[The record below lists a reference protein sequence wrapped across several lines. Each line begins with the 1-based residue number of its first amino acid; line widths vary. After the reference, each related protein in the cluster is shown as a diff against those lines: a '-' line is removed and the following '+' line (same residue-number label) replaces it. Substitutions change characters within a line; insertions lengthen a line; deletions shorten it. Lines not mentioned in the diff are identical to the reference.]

1 MPLAVEIVRTE
12 ADKEKERREHEGEH
26 AKATEEHELVD
37 ATLGLARWT
46 AGLAVVTGLLF
57 IAAFYTAWSAERSSA
72 KALDA
77 STKATATL
85 NKDERPYVTGGGYSP
100 NHGPGYGARQFHL
113 EVQNLGKTPA
123 FLTDY
128 DVQFAKLADLT
139 DRPAREVEPRSHYDD
154 RLAPAERKE
163 IDLIPVGPADADVVF
178 GAFWYLDWA
187 KERREF
193 RFVHRASPVTTHAPI
208 SAGWCTRTIQS
219 GTRRSANRRAWS
231 SPRRATAG
239 SPPGTTSDAAAA
251 KPRRRRCPQPSS
263 GLPGWSSSSSLI
275 KSTNQA

>member
-1 MPLAVEIVRTE
+1 MIELRALLIALLVPTLAWAQPSNTDHPEPKATEITLPKAEPDLRGTAQMPLAVEIVRTE
-12 ADKEKERREHEGEH
+12 ADKEKERREHEREH

-37 ATLGLARWT
+37 ATWGLVCWT

-77 STKATATL
+77 STKATETL
-85 NKDERPYVTGGGYSP
+85 IKVERPYVTGGGYSP
-100 NHGPGYGARQFHL
+100 NHGPGYGARQFHV
-113 EVQNLGKTPA
+113 EVPNLGKTPA

-139 DRPAREVEPRSHYDD
+139 DRPAREVEPRLHYDD

-163 IDLIPVGPADADVVF
+163 IDLIPVDPADADVVF

-193 RFVHRASPVTTHAPI
+193 RFVLRIAGNDTRPDI
-208 SAGWCTRTIQS
+208 SRLVHPDYSKW
-219 GTRRSANRRAWS
+219 
-231 SPRRATAG
+231 
-239 SPPGTTSDAAAA
+239 D
-251 KPRRRRCPQPSS
+251 
-263 GLPGWSSSSSLI
+263 
-275 KSTNQA
+275 